1 MHGVQDKLKAVLA
14 WRRRL
19 LPPCSARY
27 TPGPCA
33 LSLQAALSLASQGHV
48 RPCSQ
53 PAKTKLYGAMVTMEE
68 MTVQWLYKVG
78 PSAVFERPEVQ
89 WCSMYV
95 CAALRCSAQFNCTEA
110 ALGFSAE
117 LMAAQLATTLSGFT
131 GNLFAD
137 QEEMVEDADSDRLA
151 SWEKTYLAP
160 SGEASPNPTM
170 VKGSVSV
177 WTFHAART

>member
-1 MHGVQDKLKAVLA
+1 MLHPVQCVLVSILGIHVRQVVMWGVGAVLGGSWMHGVQDKLKAVLA

-95 CAALRCSAQFNCTEA
+95 CAALRCSAHLI
-110 ALGFSAE
+110 ALK
-117 LMAAQLATTLSGFT
+117 Q
-131 GNLFAD
+131 
-137 QEEMVEDADSDRLA
+137 RLA
-151 SWEKTYLAP
+151 SLQSSWQRSWP
-160 SGEASPNPTM
+160 P
-170 VKGSVSV
+170 
-177 WTFHAART
+177 H

>member
-1 MHGVQDKLKAVLA
+1 M
-14 WRRRL
+14 
-19 LPPCSARY
+19 
-27 TPGPCA
+27 
-33 LSLQAALSLASQGHV
+33 V
-48 RPCSQ
+48 R
-53 PAKTKLYGAMVTMEE
+53 
-68 MTVQWLYKVG
+68 
-78 PSAVFERPEVQ
+78 
-89 WCSMYV
+89 YV
-95 CAALRCSAQFNCTEA
+95 CVCSFAMLCTFNCTEA